1 MVAFSGANSN
11 SGSLKLNGEWSS
23 IESLPRYLFLCVRRA
38 DCAQQKAPSFEPI
51 VNNRQT
57 SHVTSFGFA
66 FWQYCSWGK
75 VFNILL
81 TDHFLTF
88 LYFRALGIWVLKN
101 GKGQQKRQCNVACE
115 PLYTLIFHQITVTCH
130 LLCFRFGTDLPPLRT
145 GHSVRRRGVT
155 VRLPGWVDCGDSK
168 WKHELFLEWQMQA
181 FTPVVGRMNLIWH
194 VATSAGPLI
203 SHFTY
208 LSESTIQYWV
218 EWNFVSSDRWRFL
231 PQERA
236 WWLGSRGWPLGW
248 ACVSCKGAANNQAEF
263 L

>member
-145 GHSVRRRGVT
+145 GHSVRRREVT
-155 VRLPGWVDCGDSK
+155 ARLPGSIHCVQVQDERLFRMAEAGFYACGGDNEPDLARCYFCRCCQYSLAWASLAK
-168 WKHELFLEWQMQA
+168 DLSTSWAIFLVLAHIEGLFLRKELDGWDPEDDPWA
-181 FTPVVGRMNLIWH
+181 EH
-194 VATSAGPLI
+194 V
-203 SHFTY
+203 SHAKV
-208 LSESTIQYWV
+208 LTI
-218 EWNFVSSDRWRFL
+218 
-231 PQERA
+231 
-236 WWLGSRGWPLGW
+236 
-248 ACVSCKGAANNQAEF
+248 GA
-263 L
+263 

>member
-145 GHSVRRRGVT
+145 GHSVRRREVT
-155 VRLPGWVDCGDSK
+155 ARLPGSINCVLKCRMKGCSG
-168 WKHELFLEWQMQA
+168 WQRQA
-181 FTPVVGRMNLIWH
+181 FMPVGEITNLIWH
-194 VATSAGPLI
+194 AVTSAGTFSSANI
-203 SHFTY
+203 S
-208 LSESTIQYWV
+208 STT
-218 EWNFVSSDRWRFL
+218 
-231 PQERA
+231 
-236 WWLGSRGWPLGW
+236 
-248 ACVSCKGAANNQAEF
+248 
-263 L
+263 